1 MTFSKITGEIE
12 IKETS
17 EDGNNQRE
25 KKERGNLLITLSHE
39 ISKNKQQTELFRRE
53 NEHVQVKFKSRI
65 FSEFPLFLFKKIGV
79 TFCSSFS
86 NFQFVNDVHWRY
98 IFCIFYFFYISR
110 CNCFGSSVRGDYN

>member
-39 ISKNKQQTELFRRE
+39 ISKSKQQTELFRRE
-53 NEHVQVKFKSRI
+53 NEHDQVKFKSRI
-65 FSEFPLFLFKKIGV
+65 FSEFPLFCLKKIGV

-86 NFQFVNDVHWRY
+86 NFQFANDVHRRY
-98 IFCIFYFFYISR
+98 IFCFFFNISR